1 MFYTEFK
8 SINNEVHSRITHI
21 YVFDLVYN
29 HNLINRRC
37 SKTASIFTKIGTLK
51 FSFESK
57 YMKIC
62 NSIINTICRNQ
73 SSHISLRYQWQLLP
87 FKVAFTRANLGVRS
101 SRIWQTANPHL
112 SAGYLKDEKQDEKWL
127 MIMGRRMCW
136 KG

>member
-1 MFYTEFK
+1 MFKNDLATNVQIWPLPDTNVFV
-8 SINNEVHSRITHI
+8 SNSSLSRII
-21 YVFDLVYN
+21 
-29 HNLINRRC
+29 
-37 SKTASIFTKIGTLK
+37 TASIFTKIGTLK
-51 FSFESK
+51 FLFGSK

-73 SSHISLRYQWQLLP
+73 SSHISSRYQWQLLP

-112 SAGYLKDEKQDEKWL
+112 SAGYLKVEKQDEKWL